1 VSGERDSYT
10 RASFF
15 FHAAAIGRANAGTQ
29 ERLVSGDSDKKAFV
43 EELTDQS
50 DDFARWYNE
59 VVRKAQLADYT
70 PVRGCMVIRPYG
82 YALWENMQRL
92 LDERIK
98 ATGHQN
104 AYFPVLIPE
113 SLLALEAEH
122 VEGFAPQV
130 AWVTHGGKDELEE
143 RYAIRPTSEAIIGH
157 MYSRWIESY
166 RDLPVLVNQ
175 WANVMRWEKVTRLFL
190 RTAEFLWQEGHT
202 AHATAEECQ
211 EEVLRMLEVYRDFVE
226 TDLAMPVWAGRK
238 SDAEKFA
245 GAESTYSIEALM
257 RDGKAL
263 QAGTSHNLGQHF
275 ARVFDITYQDEQGR
289 RQHVW
294 QTSWGVSTRLI
305 GGVIMTH
312 GDDHG
317 LKLPPHVAPVQAV
330 VVPIWRKDEDRAAV
344 LAFVD
349 RVRETLGRSVRLQV
363 DDRDQYTP
371 GWKYNEH
378 ELRGVPVRLEIGP
391 KDVAASAVMSVRR
404 DNRAKESIPIAA
416 LSARLPALLDEVQRA
431 LFDDAV
437 KFRDGQTAWCADLD
451 EIEAHFR
458 EKRGYVATP
467 WSGDPALENEI
478 KIRTMATLRNVPLDQ
493 SRFRD
498 QAGGR
503 DWALFARA
511 Y

>member
-1 VSGERDSYT
+1 M
-10 RASFF
+10 
-15 FHAAAIGRANAGTQ
+15 TQ
-29 ERLVSGDSDKKAFV
+29 DQDQDRKSFV
-43 EELTDQS
+43 EELTDQG

-59 VVRKAQLADYT
+59 VVRKAQLADYS

-82 YALWENMQRL
+82 FAMWEHMQRL
-92 LDERIK
+92 LDQRIK

-104 AYFPVLIPE
+104 AYFPILIPE
-113 SLLALEAEH
+113 SLLQLEAEH

-130 AWVTHGGKDELEE
+130 AWVTHGGNDKLEE

-166 RDLPVLVNQ
+166 RDLPVLINQ

-202 AHATAEECQ
+202 AHATSAECQ
-211 EEVLRMLEVYRDFVE
+211 EEVERMLEVYRDFVE
-226 TDLAMPVWAGRK
+226 NELAIPVWAGRK

-245 GAESTYSIEALM
+245 GAEATYSIEALM
-257 RDGKAL
+257 KDGKAL

-275 ARVFDITYQDEQGR
+275 AKVFDITYQDEQGK

-312 GDDHG
+312 GDDQG
-317 LKLPPHVAPVQAV
+317 LRLPPNIAPVQVV
-330 VVPIWRKDEDRAAV
+330 VVPIWRKPEDKAQV

-349 RVRETLGRSVRLQV
+349 QVKAAVGTTVRLQV

-378 ELRGVPVRLEIGP
+378 ELRGVPLRVEIGP
-391 KDVAASAVMSVRR
+391 RDVAGQAVMSVRR
-404 DNRAKESIPIAA
+404 DTRAKESIPFAA
-416 LSARLPALLDEVQRA
+416 LVTRLPELLADIQRTLYQQALAFREESTVWCDDLAA
-431 LFDDAV
+431 L
-437 KFRDGQTAWCADLD
+437 
-451 EIEAHFR
+451 EAHFR
-458 EKRGYVATP
+458 ERRGYAALA
-467 WSGDPALENEI
+467 WDDNAALEGEI
-478 KIRTMATLRNVPLDQ
+478 KTRTMATLRNVPLDQ
-493 SRFRD
+493 SRF
-498 QAGGR
+498 AKESGGR
-503 DWALFARA
+503 RWALFARS

>member
-1 VSGERDSYT
+1 V
-10 RASFF
+10 
-15 FHAAAIGRANAGTQ
+15 TQ
-29 ERLVSGDSDKKAFV
+29 DQDQDRKSFV
-43 EELTDQS
+43 EELTDQG
-50 DDFARWYNE
+50 DDFSRWYNE
-59 VVRKAQLADYT
+59 VVRKAQLADYS

-82 YALWENMQRL
+82 FAMWEHMQRL
-92 LDERIK
+92 LDQRIK

-104 AYFPVLIPE
+104 AYFPILIPE
-113 SLLALEAEH
+113 SLLQLEAEH

-130 AWVTHGGKDELEE
+130 AWVTHGGNDKLEE

-166 RDLPVLVNQ
+166 RDLPVLINQ

-202 AHATAEECQ
+202 AHATSAECQ
-211 EEVLRMLEVYRDFVE
+211 EEVERMLEVYRDFVE
-226 TDLAMPVWAGRK
+226 NELAIPVWAGRK

-245 GAESTYSIEALM
+245 GAEATYSIEALM
-257 RDGKAL
+257 KDGKAL

-275 ARVFDITYQDEQGR
+275 AKVFDITYQDEQGK

-312 GDDHG
+312 GDDQG
-317 LKLPPHVAPVQAV
+317 LRLPPNIAPVQVV
-330 VVPIWRKDEDRAAV
+330 VVPIWRKPEDKALV

-349 RVRETLGRSVRLQV
+349 QVKAAVGTTVRLQV

-378 ELRGVPVRLEIGP
+378 ELRGVPLRVEIGP
-391 KDVAASAVMSVRR
+391 RDVAGQAVMSVRR
-404 DNRAKESIPIAA
+404 DTRAKESIPFAA
-416 LSARLPALLDEVQRA
+416 LVTRLPELLADIQRTLYQQALAFREESTVWCEDMAA
-431 LFDDAV
+431 L
-437 KFRDGQTAWCADLD
+437 
-451 EIEAHFR
+451 EAHFR
-458 EKRGYVATP
+458 ERRGYAAIA
-467 WSGDPALENEI
+467 WDDNAALEGEI
-478 KIRTMATLRNVPLDQ
+478 KTRTMATLRNVPLDQ
-493 SRFRD
+493 SRF
-498 QAGGR
+498 AKESGGR
-503 DWALFARA
+503 RWALFARS